1 MKRMKKYFLVPSFVG
16 FLWCLAV
23 FTHAQ
28 ETNQHVLTV
37 SQWLSAGP
45 ISVQKPL
52 FYQKNNMMGKPFSP
66 VDLLKFQQK
75 PLAEVRQGAEFLVS
89 DSEKIDW
96 QLESDPA
103 TTHTDVDL
111 ALKWQA
117 FYVQVNRYVPV
128 KFEVTT
134 PQDFELF
141 VNGDMKLSNYQAD
154 GKENHRSDSIPL
166 EPGKYLV
173 VIKSLYQKAAKAP
186 WSVKMQLSYNQRFTD
201 QAVVLSTSDEQCI
214 DLSHILLGKKLT
226 NTQLSDDGSMVLL
239 SYEETF
245 PPQGKTVRW
254 VEVKRIADQVL
265 LFNSVHSDISQ
276 VQWVPDSHAIS
287 YVTNDGEHQ
296 ALMWYNLDTHQ
307 EKKLMSPLER
317 FSDYQW
323 DHFGKYLIFSKEERY
338 QKDTSGVFIVRGM
351 EDRLPTYRIRTQ
363 LYKLSMNDLSVTPLT
378 YGYLTNHLED
388 ISPDDQRLLISQ
400 SFPDYTV
407 RPYTQQVM
415 MELNLQTFTVD
426 TLWVTRFGG
435 SALYSPDGKQLLVT
449 GSPSMF
455 NGAGNVLK
463 KGVIPNDFDTQAYLF
478 TIADH
483 TVTPLTR
490 QFNPSILQSYWNA
503 VDQQIYF
510 LTADGSYQDIWKLNP
525 VNHQFQKLNNH
536 VDVITQMSFAAK
548 SPLLSYSGTSISSP
562 ATGWLYDLNH
572 NTETL
577 LSNPEKTF
585 FEHVQFGK
593 IENWNFVNKQGYT
606 IEGWVY
612 YPPHF
617 DPTRKYPVIVYY
629 YGGTEPTVRDC
640 GSRYPLNLFAAMGYI
655 VYTLNPSGSIG
666 YGQAFSALHV
676 NGWGKENAQDIIEGT
691 KKFLETHSNADA
703 QNVGCIGASYG
714 GYMTLWLQTQT
725 NLFKTA
731 VDHAGISFIGSYWG
745 QGFWGYSYSAVAS
758 ANSFPWN
765 NKNLYVDQSPL
776 FNADKVH
783 SSILLL
789 QGTADTNVPTGES
802 IQFYTAMK
810 ILGKNADLVE
820 VKGQD
825 HHILDYKDRIL
836 WQKTIF
842 AWFAK
847 YLKNEPEWWD
857 ALYPHKDL

>member
-1 MKRMKKYFLVPSFVG
+1 
-16 FLWCLAV
+16 
-23 FTHAQ
+23 
-28 ETNQHVLTV
+28 
-37 SQWLSAGP
+37 
-45 ISVQKPL
+45 
-52 FYQKNNMMGKPFSP
+52 
-66 VDLLKFQQK
+66 
-75 PLAEVRQGAEFLVS
+75 
-89 DSEKIDW
+89 
-96 QLESDPA
+96 
-103 TTHTDVDL
+103 
-111 ALKWQA
+111 
-117 FYVQVNRYVPV
+117 
-128 KFEVTT
+128 
-134 PQDFELF
+134 
-141 VNGDMKLSNYQAD
+141 
-154 GKENHRSDSIPL
+154 
-166 EPGKYLV
+166 
-173 VIKSLYQKAAKAP
+173 
-186 WSVKMQLSYNQRFTD
+186 
-201 QAVVLSTSDEQCI
+201 
-214 DLSHILLGKKLT
+214 
-226 NTQLSDDGSMVLL
+226 
-239 SYEETF
+239 
-245 PPQGKTVRW
+245 
-254 VEVKRIADQVL
+254 
-265 LFNSVHSDISQ
+265 
-276 VQWVPDSHAIS
+276 
-287 YVTNDGEHQ
+287 
-296 ALMWYNLDTHQ
+296 
-307 EKKLMSPLER
+307 
-317 FSDYQW
+317 
-323 DHFGKYLIFSKEERY
+323 
-338 QKDTSGVFIVRGM
+338 
-351 EDRLPTYRIRTQ
+351 
-363 LYKLSMNDLSVTPLT
+363 
-378 YGYLTNHLED
+378 LED